1 MIYINAVHGLSVYR
15 FNRGRGPRFDG
26 ISLRGDASPPNRTEG
41 TDAHISLSRGFGSTD
56 RFGLRLL
63 LSLNR
68 GKEAYELR
76 EPM

>member
-26 ISLRGDASPPNRTEG
+26 ISLRGLG
-41 TDAHISLSRGFGSTD
+41 
-56 RFGLRLL
+56 LL

-68 GKEAYELR
+68 GKEAYDLR